1 MLFFESE
8 YSEVFKTDKNKLF
21 TSTCNEKQ
29 TDNHSLMFDIL
40 HSRMSV
46 VCTYN
51 CGGVFE
57 KIFWRSCCSLLIFVT
72 KKATKGTEIQSLCS
86 QGTLQGGRIWW
97 CLLGTCS
104 YNNFMFQKF
113 STNTKRITWD
123 VFHALHPNISMHIL
137 HTILYTFPNVL
148 AGRIYL
154 TNKRFFSWLSFTLFS
169 WP

>member
-21 TSTCNEKQ
+21 TSTRNEKQ
-29 TDNHSLMFDIL
+29 TDNHSLMFDML

-72 KKATKGTEIQSLCS
+72 KK
-86 QGTLQGGRIWW
+86 
-97 CLLGTCS
+97 LLKAL
-104 YNNFMFQKF
+104 KF
-113 STNTKRITWD
+113 NLYVHKAPSKVGEYDD
-123 VFHALHPNISMHIL
+123 V
-137 HTILYTFPNVL
+137 Y
-148 AGRIYL
+148 
-154 TNKRFFSWLSFTLFS
+154 
-169 WP
+169 